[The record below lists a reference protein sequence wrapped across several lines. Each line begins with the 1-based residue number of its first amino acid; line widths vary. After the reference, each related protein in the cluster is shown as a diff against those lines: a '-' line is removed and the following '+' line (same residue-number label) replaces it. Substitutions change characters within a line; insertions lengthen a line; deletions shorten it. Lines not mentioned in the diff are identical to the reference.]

1 MFNFGRLSRSPTR
14 HQPRHQPRDPLEN
27 ERPLP
32 FGWVRAISNN
42 VDPDRVYYTNGI
54 QSRWDF
60 PNQEED
66 ERRARIELAQRRQAR
81 RQARIQLAQA
91 EQEHR
96 AIIPNLREN
105 LALISNNDFNEH
117 NMDVLITLRMIIL
130 EDNEEPINILT
141 IGTYMRDLNALI
153 YFLRNRDLHYDLK
166 SLCEQIFEE
175 IYEKLA
181 KEKQMLDRGITSHN
195 EIDTEYINE
204 ELNMLNFMYISFRNV
219 INNVSDLPGPHYLS
233 VETRRA
239 LLLLPNIYIDP
250 RLESWENM
258 SRRYE
263 SFDVSIYRTFGAHS
277 GGSTFITPNGNHAS
291 YENFLR
297 GEDGEV
303 EDIRFVVFTGGH
315 LRPGQQLLPLT
326 QDQEVQLQNVHNVLE
341 RCSRELHRYY

>member
-1 MFNFGRLSRSPTR
+1 M
-14 HQPRHQPRDPLEN
+14 EN
-27 ERPLP
+27 DERPLP

-96 AIIPNLREN
+96 EIIPNLREN

-117 NMDVLITLRMIIL
+117 NMDVLITLRMIL

-141 IGTYMRDLNALI
+141 IGTYMRALNALI

-181 KEKQMLDRGITSHN
+181 KEKQVIDFGHTSHN
-195 EIDTEYINE
+195 ERDTIIINE
-204 ELNMLNFMYISFRNV
+204 ELNRLNSLYISFRNV
-219 INNVSDLPGPHYLS
+219 INNLPMDY
-233 VETRRA
+233 V
-239 LLLLPNIYIDP
+239 
-250 RLESWENM
+250 
-258 SRRYE
+258 
-263 SFDVSIYRTFGAHS
+263 
-277 GGSTFITPNGNHAS
+277 
-291 YENFLR
+291 
-297 GEDGEV
+297 
-303 EDIRFVVFTGGH
+303 
-315 LRPGQQLLPLT
+315 
-326 QDQEVQLQNVHNVLE
+326 
-341 RCSRELHRYY
+341 